1 MELYNAQ
8 AMPLSNDPKLKAVQE
23 KILRGE
29 PLSVMEKVTA
39 GRDQTIRDLAGYK
52 LKSDHC
58 YRAVSEKMFQ
68 LYQEKGF
75 IVGTGADDEYQ
86 EYVENGKTFN
96 NNKGVDWYLG
106 GVALKY
112 GDIILECP
120 ADKEYFTPADDNG
133 THLSFDP
140 NVRFLKSS
148 GAKKP
153 IPMTMITHVFD
164 VKELKAQKDK
174 ENLEQFLK
182 VRELDRQKMAQLRE
196 QQLISLNQSAL
207 TDENIVGKAR

>member
-8 AMPLSNDPKLKAVQE
+8 TMPLSNDPKLKAVQE

-39 GRDQTIRDLAGYK
+39 GRDQTIKDLAGYK
-52 LKSDHC
+52 LKQDHC

-68 LYQEKGF
+68 LYQAKGF

-86 EYVENGKTFN
+86 EYVEDGKTFN

-140 NVRFLKSS
+140 NVRFMKSS

-164 VKELKAQKDK
+164 VKDLKSQKDK

-182 VRELDRQKMAQLRE
+182 IREIDRQKMAQLRE
-196 QQLISLNQSAL
+196 QQLNALNQSTL
-207 TDENIVGKAR
+207 TDDSVIGKAR